1 VRHFESPPPEEKVP
15 TDPGASHWLRDAL
28 RSAFE
33 RDPEDALNDALA
45 LADILEVRL
54 RSHLGLPPTNVAQK
68 NSVGR

>member
-1 VRHFESPPPEEKVP
+1 MSQPESPPPEEKAP
-15 TDPGASHWLRDAL
+15 TDPAASHWLREAL

-33 RDPEDALNDALA
+33 RDPVDALNDALA

-54 RSHLGLPPTNVAQK
+54 RSRLGLPPARVAQK